1 VAAVDRSDL
10 ERALARLRATVDDPR
25 GGIFGPSSRV
35 WAINR
40 EAVIFLGGGRAA
52 LLQLAHPFV
61 AQAVADHSRT
71 REDML
76 GRFLRTFEHVF
87 AMVWGD
93 LDDAAASARR
103 VHAIHAHI
111 RGIVRET
118 TGGVSAGTRYEANQ
132 PGALL
137 WVHATL
143 WETSLQIFEMVIR
156 PLSAAEKDAY
166 WEETKR
172 FAALFGI
179 PEELVPADWVA
190 FRRYWDGML
199 ASDVIQV
206 SPTARDLADF
216 LLRAPAWWL
225 GPAWQWLR
233 VITARLL
240 PPRLRGEFGLGFGPL
255 ECAVLETS
263 VAALRAGWWLLP
275 SSLRYLPAYREAE
288 RRVGVRTPVG
298 AIVDQLVDRVVD
310 QLTGRLVSLARD
322 SR

>member
-1 VAAVDRSDL
+1 VRAAVS
-10 ERALARLRATVDDPR
+10 DPR
-25 GGIFGPSSRV
+25 NGIFGPSSRV
-35 WAINR
+35 WARNR
-40 EAVIFLGGGRAA
+40 EAIIFLGGGRAA

-93 LDDAAASARR
+93 LDTAVASARR
-103 VHAIHAHI
+103 VHAIHTHI
-111 RGIVRET
+111 HGVLRET
-118 TGGVSAGTRYEANQ
+118 AGGVAAGTRYDANL
-132 PGALL
+132 PDALL
-137 WVHATL
+137 LVHATL
-143 WETSLQIFEMVIR
+143 WDTSLQISELLVR
-156 PLSAAEKDAY
+156 PLSLAEKDAY

-179 PEELVPADWVA
+179 PPDIVPADWTA

-199 ASDVIQV
+199 ASDVVAV

-233 VITARLL
+233 VMTARLL
-240 PPRLRGEFGLGFGPL
+240 PERLRAEFALEYGPI
-255 ECAVLETS
+255 ERAISEAS
-263 VAALRAGWWLLP
+263 VAWLRASWWLLP
-275 SSLRYLPAYREAE
+275 GPLRYLPAYREAM
-288 RRVGVRTPVG
+288 RRVAGRPGRDPVG
-298 AIVDQLVDRVVD
+298 VLLDQLVW
-310 QLTGRLVSLARD
+310 LTRGPG
-322 SR
+322 

>member
-1 VAAVDRSDL
+1 VPAVDRADL
-10 ERALARLRATVDDPR
+10 ERALARLRATVRDAR
-25 GGIFGPSSRV
+25 GGVFGPGSRV
-35 WAINR
+35 WALNR
-40 EAVIFLGGGRAA
+40 EAIVFLGGGRAA

-93 LDDAAASARR
+93 LDAALASARR

-111 RGIVRET
+111 EGAVRET
-118 TGGVSAGTRYEANQ
+118 TGGVAAGTRYEANQ

-143 WETSLQIFEMVIR
+143 WDTSLQIFEMLLR
-156 PLSAAEKDAY
+156 PLSIAEKESY
-166 WEETKR
+166 WEETKL

-179 PEELVPADWVA
+179 PEEILPADWTA
-190 FRRYWDGML
+190 FRRYWDDML
-199 ASDVIQV
+199 ASDVIRV
-206 SPTARDLADF
+206 SPTARDLGHF

-233 VITARLL
+233 VMTARLL
-240 PPRLRGEFGLGFGPL
+240 PERLRAEFALGYGPI
-255 ECAVLETS
+255 ERVVSEAS
-263 VAALRAGWWLLP
+263 VASLRASWWLLP
-275 SSLRYLPAYREAE
+275 GSLRYLPAYREAM
-288 RRVGVRTPVG
+288 RRVAGRPGRDPVG
-298 AIVDQLVDRVVD
+298 VLLDQLVW
-310 QLTGRLVSLARD
+310 LTRGPG
-322 SR
+322 

>member
-1 VAAVDRSDL
+1 MPAVDRDDL
-10 ERALARLRATVDDPR
+10 ERALARVRAAVGDPR
-25 GGIFGPSSRV
+25 NGIFGPSSRV
-35 WAINR
+35 WARNR

-93 LDDAAASARR
+93 LDAAVASARR
-103 VHAIHAHI
+103 VHAIHTHI
-111 RGIVRET
+111 HGVVRET
-118 TGGVSAGTRYEANQ
+118 AGGVAAGTRYDANL
-132 PGALL
+132 PDALL

-143 WETSLQIFEMVIR
+143 WDTSLQISELLLG
-156 PLSAAEKDAY
+156 PLSLAEKDAY

-179 PEELVPADWVA
+179 PAEMVPADWTA
-190 FRRYWDGML
+190 FRRYLDDML
-199 ASDVIQV
+199 ASDVIAV
-206 SPTARDLADF
+206 SPTARDLAHF

-233 VITARLL
+233 VVTAHLL
-240 PPRLRGEFGLGFGPL
+240 PPRLREEFGLAFGTF
-255 ECAVLETS
+255 ERAISETS
-263 VAALRAGWWLLP
+263 IAALRASWWLLP
-275 SSLRYLPAYREAE
+275 GALRYLPAYREAE
-288 RRVGVRTPVG
+288 RRIAGRPGRDPVG
-298 AIVDQLVDRVVD
+298 MLLDQLVW
-310 QLTGRLVSLARD
+310 LTRA

>member
-1 VAAVDRSDL
+1 MAAVDRPDL

-103 VHAIHAHI
+103 VHAIHTHV

-118 TGGVSAGTRYEANQ
+118 TGGVSAGTPYEANQ

-143 WETSLQIFEMVIR
+143 WETSLEIFEMVVR

-179 PEELVPADWVA
+179 PDELMPPDWPA

-199 ASDVIQV
+199 ASDVIRV

-225 GPAWQWLR
+225 EPAWQWLR
-233 VITARLL
+233 VMTARLL
-240 PPRLRGEFGLGFGPL
+240 PPRLRAEFGLGFGPL
-255 ECAVLETS
+255 ERAVSETS
-263 VAALRAGWWLLP
+263 LAALRAGWWLLP
-275 SSLRYLPAYREAE
+275 GSLRYLPAYREAE
-288 RRVGVRTPVG
+288 RRVGMRKPVD
-298 AIVDQLVDRVVD
+298 AIVDQVVD
-310 QLTGRLVSLARD
+310 PVVNQIMNQLVWLARG